1 MNSEKVLSYPVLLVE
16 GRFTPETREHQI
28 REAIKN
34 KGTFFSVEIV
44 PDKRGTNQ
52 KMMHLQGEVAMGNGV
67 FREPEA
73 IRAFLIAQ
81 GFIPESISIT
91 KGGNL
96 YATHPREHLPYIHWI
111 VRLLVHFQTFG
122 EWLAVKYW
130 YGDYPDK

>member
-1 MNSEKVLSYPVLLVE
+1 MQNEQALPYPVLLVE
-16 GRFTPETREHQI
+16 GRFTPETRNHQVQ
-28 REAIKN
+28 EAKECQ
-34 KGTFFSVEIV
+34 GLFFTAEIV
-44 PDKRGTNQ
+44 PDKRGTDQ

-73 IRAFLIAQ
+73 IRAFLIDK
-81 GFIPESISIT
+81 GFIPESIFVNKDGT
-91 KGGNL
+91 L
-96 YATHPREHLPYIHWI
+96 YATHPREHLPFMHWI